1 MILMIALCLTTTFA
15 LWLPAA
21 FASSIAA
28 KEGLLIAFALLFGF
42 GSGSNITLAPVCA
55 GQLCRT
61 EHYGK
66 YFATCYTVIGIGTLV
81 GIPIGGEIL
90 ARAGGNYAGLIVF
103 GGVCYTVGL
112 MFFVW
117 ARVRAVGWGVRRA
130 NIF

>member
-1 MILMIALCLTTTFA
+1 MILMVLLCVLSTFA

-21 FASSIAA
+21 LARSPPAT
-28 KEGLLIAFALLFGF
+28 EGLIVTFALLFGF

-61 EHYGK
+61 EDYGR

-81 GIPIGGEIL
+81 GIPIAGEIL
-90 ARAGGNYAGLIVF
+90 KRQGGDYVGLVTF
-103 GGVCYTVGL
+103 GGTSYAVGL
-112 MFFVW
+112 VLFSW
-117 ARVRAVGWGVRRA
+117 ARIRAVGWGWARE